1 MDPISA
7 VASIVGLVGAAAK
20 ISETLFKFVTSVKDA
35 PKLASCVLQEV
46 SDTSACLSQLE
57 SYLVGTKTTSRSHEN
72 LLNVEQIVVV
82 LSNCV
87 LIFSEL
93 EEIVESLKPSDPIQ
107 SSRLGQWVLKE
118 RIIKDLF
125 TRLHNSKA
133 SLNLMMTTLTW

>member
-7 VASIVGLVGAAAK
+7 AASIVGLVGAAAK

-35 PKLASCVLQEV
+35 PKLCSSVLQAV
-46 SDTSACLSQLE
+46 SDTSACLSQLQI
-57 SYLVGTKTTSRSHEN
+57 YLMGTKTTSRHHEKFIM
-72 LLNVEQIVVV
+72 LQQIDVA

-93 EEIVESLKPSDPIQ
+93 EEIVESLKPSDPMQLGTLAQWI
-107 SSRLGQWVLKE
+107 SKESR
-118 RIIKDLF
+118 IKDLF
-125 TRLHNSKA
+125 LRLQNSKT